1 MVGGSW
7 TRKIV
12 CSPLFIPLSCH
23 HSFHPLSLS
32 LSLSLSLWGKVSRW
46 THLQYLWIFNISLN
60 VFAYICT
67 VNCSIILWINY
78 YYFSFFFGLYAIL
91 ITKYFHRYY
100 LGELKYSQVFLF
112 YLYGTKKLIG
122 VQVLLNYREKCIGRS
137 HVFNGCPSFSWL
149 YFSLIFLVS
158 LFNCKYLQ
166 YYSLFYLLFLYE
178 PEYKNSKLFYLLF
191 L

>member
-1 MVGGSW
+1 MNKENCVLPPFY
-7 TRKIV
+7 
-12 CSPLFIPLSCH
+12 SPLLSP
-23 HSFHPLSLS
+23 FFPPSLS
-32 LSLSLSLWGKVSRW
+32 LSLSLSLGQSIEVNSSPIFVNF
-46 THLQYLWIFNISLN
+46 QYFIKCL
-60 VFAYICT
+60 C
-67 VNCSIILWINY
+67 
-78 YYFSFFFGLYAIL
+78 LYMHSEL
-91 ITKYFHRYY
+91 FYNFMDQLLLFQFHRYY

-112 YLYGTKKLIG
+112 YLYGTKKLID

>member
-1 MVGGSW
+1 M
-7 TRKIV
+7 
-12 CSPLFIPLSCH
+12 
-23 HSFHPLSLS
+23 
-32 LSLSLSLWGKVSRW
+32 
-46 THLQYLWIFNISLN
+46 
-60 VFAYICT
+60 
-67 VNCSIILWINY
+67 NCSIILWINY
-78 YYFSFFFGLYAIL
+78 YYFSFFFFFFGLYAIL

-178 PEYKNSKLFYLLF
+178 PEYKNSKLSYLLF

>member
-1 MVGGSW
+1 M
-7 TRKIV
+7 
-12 CSPLFIPLSCH
+12 
-23 HSFHPLSLS
+23 
-32 LSLSLSLWGKVSRW
+32 
-46 THLQYLWIFNISLN
+46 
-60 VFAYICT
+60 
-67 VNCSIILWINY
+67 NCSIILWINY

-178 PEYKNSKLFYLLF
+178 PEYKNSNRFIYYFYNNYNGPNIKHPSPKTKNKKIKKLFSAKQLQVTSATSSGIF
-191 L
+191 

>member
-1 MVGGSW
+1 MDHEQG
-7 TRKIV
+7 KL
-12 CSPLFIPLSCH
+12 CAPPFLFPSLVTILST
-23 HSFHPLSLS
+23 LSLS
-32 LSLSLSLWGKVSRW
+32 LSLSVGQSIEVNSSPIFVNF
-46 THLQYLWIFNISLN
+46 QYFIKCLCLYMHSELFYNFMDQLLL
-60 VFAYICT
+60 FQ
-67 VNCSIILWINY
+67 
-78 YYFSFFFGLYAIL
+78 FFFGLYATL
-91 ITKYFHRYY
+91 ITKYFHGYY

-122 VQVLLNYREKCIGRS
+122 VQVLLNYREKCICRS

-158 LFNCKYLQ
+158 LFNCKFLQ

>member
-1 MVGGSW
+1 MNKENCVLPPFY
-7 TRKIV
+7 
-12 CSPLFIPLSCH
+12 SPLLSPFFPP
-23 HSFHPLSLS
+23 SLTLSLS
-32 LSLSLSLWGKVSRW
+32 LSLGQSIEVNSSPIFVNF
-46 THLQYLWIFNISLN
+46 QYFIKCL
-60 VFAYICT
+60 C
-67 VNCSIILWINY
+67 
-78 YYFSFFFGLYAIL
+78 LYAIL